1 MICLRGLALQS
12 NLYRTERGIN
22 ILLKSVYSIN
32 KDRKEGEMINKTSK
46 SVYSINKDRKEGEIV
61 T

>member
-32 KDRKEGEMINKTSK
+32 KDRKEGE
-46 SVYSINKDRKEGEIV
+46 IV